1 MRFNIV
7 QLTLICTVFISSCTS
22 TKELRYF
29 NDLPDTEVIAL
40 PSMPQHDRQIQK
52 GDRLQI
58 TIAGFNPASSMEFN
72 NYGGVPSNGS
82 GSLAATVATTGA
94 GSDIGGYLVDPDGF
108 IEFPFIKKVKAE
120 GLTAQHYKDTLTVL
134 VSKYLKDPLVNVR
147 FFDFKFTVLGEVRN
161 PGTFTIPQQRTTL
174 LDVLGA
180 AGDLPRTAK
189 RYDIQIYRDYNGV
202 RKIAKVDLRKKDLLT
217 NPELFQVKHNDVII
231 VQPRDVALFGE
242 ETRAYTT
249 LITVV
254 LGVTTLLISVLK

>member
-1 MRFNIV
+1 M
-7 QLTLICTVFISSCTS
+7 
-22 TKELRYF
+22 
-29 NDLPDTEVIAL
+29 D
-40 PSMPQHDRQIQK
+40 M
-52 GDRLQI
+52 
-58 TIAGFNPASSMEFN
+58 N
-72 NYGGVPSNGS
+72 NYGGVIANG
-82 GSLAATVATTGA
+82 TVAMGSATA
-94 GSDIGGYLVDPDGF
+94 GGSENSGYIVDPDGN
-108 IEFPFIKKVKAE
+108 IDFPFLGKIKAE
-120 GLTAQHYKDTLTVL
+120 GLTVNAYKDTLTRRVAE
-134 VSKYLKDPLVNVR
+134 YMQEPFVNVR

-174 LDVLGA
+174 LDALGA

-189 RYDIQIYRDYNGV
+189 RYDIQIYRDYNGE

>member
-7 QLTLICTVFISSCTS
+7 QLTLILALFISSCTS

-29 NDLPDTEVIAL
+29 NDLPNTDVMSL

-58 TIAGFNPASSMEFN
+58 TMAGKRREMAMDMN
-72 NYGGVPSNGS
+72 NYGGVIANG
-82 GSLAATVATTGA
+82 TVAMGSAVA
-94 GSDIGGYLVDPDGF
+94 GGSENSGYIVDPDGF
-108 IEFPFIKKVKAE
+108 IDFPFLGKIKAE
-120 GLTAQHYKDTLTVL
+120 GLTVNAYKDTLTRRVAE
-134 VSKYLKDPLVNVR
+134 YMQEPFINVR

-174 LDVLGA
+174 LDALGA

-189 RYDIQIYRDYNGV
+189 RYDIQIYRDYNGE

-217 NPELFQVKHNDVII
+217 NSELFQVKHNDVII